1 MKIVF
6 LEPLGISE
14 ELLNEKV
21 SSVIDEAEHEIIYYK
36 DRQEDT
42 DTLIERSKDADIVV
56 LSNFK
61 YGREV
66 MESCPS
72 IKMVC
77 VAFTGVDHVDIDY
90 CREKG
95 ITVCNCAGYSTS
107 AVADIV
113 FAMVISL
120 ARNIIPC
127 QDKARNGGTKD
138 GLVGFELDGKT
149 FGIIGTG
156 AIGTRVAKIA
166 NAFGCKVIAYSRTKK
181 DLPDVEFVTMEELLK
196 NSDIVSLHVPQ
207 TPETT
212 GLIGKEQL
220 ELMKPEAI
228 LINTARGPVVDSAAL
243 AAALKNGTI
252 AAAGVDVF
260 NCEPPLPAEEP
271 LLAAPNT
278 LLTPHIAF
286 ASHQAFEKRA
296 DIVAENIKCWLE
308 GKPQNV
314 II

>member
-1 MKIVF
+1 
-6 LEPLGISE
+6 
-14 ELLNEKV
+14 
-21 SSVIDEAEHEIIYYK
+21 
-36 DRQEDT
+36 
-42 DTLIERSKDADIVV
+42 
-56 LSNFK
+56 
-61 YGREV
+61 

-72 IKMVC
+72 LKMVC

-196 NSDIVSLHVPQ
+196 KSDIVSLHVPQ

>member
-14 ELLNEKV
+14 ELLKEKI

-72 IKMVC
+72 LKMVC

-113 FAMVISL
+113 LAMVISL

-196 NSDIVSLHVPQ
+196 KSDIVSLHVPQ

>member
-14 ELLNEKV
+14 EILKEKI

-72 IKMVC
+72 LKMVC

-196 NSDIVSLHVPQ
+196 KSDIVSLHVPQ

>member
-6 LEPLGISE
+6 LEPLGISQ

-127 QDKARNGGTKD
+127 QDKARTGGTKD
-138 GLVGFELDGKT
+138 GLVGFELEGKT

-181 DLPDVEFVTMEELLK
+181 DIPDVEFVTMKELLK

>member
-14 ELLNEKV
+14 ELLKEKI

-72 IKMVC
+72 LKMVC

-196 NSDIVSLHVPQ
+196 KSDIVSLHVPQ

-296 DIVAENIKCWLE
+296 DIVATNIKCWLE

>member
-14 ELLNEKV
+14 ELLKEKI
-21 SSVIDEAEHEIIYYK
+21 SSVIDEAEHKIIYYK

-72 IKMVC
+72 LKMVC

-196 NSDIVSLHVPQ
+196 KSDIVSLHVPQ